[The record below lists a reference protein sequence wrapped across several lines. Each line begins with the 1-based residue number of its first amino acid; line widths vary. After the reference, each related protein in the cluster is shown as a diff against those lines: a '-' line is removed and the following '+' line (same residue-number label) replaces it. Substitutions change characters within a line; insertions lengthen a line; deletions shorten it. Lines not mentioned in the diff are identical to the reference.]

1 MNAEHRVDGR
11 RVMIQRGTL
20 RIGLC
25 VCCSALLLAT
35 LATAPGRSYP
45 VTVYFSK
52 HPASDENPT
61 AVFPVRR
68 LSPTRAVATFA
79 IGQLVVGPTRAEA
92 RRGYYTALAGIL
104 HGPSSCGRAAFRIV
118 LNRRGT
124 SVEQGTTTLQFCRPT
139 MIGGIGTAVRISA
152 EIARTLTQFP
162 SIKRVVILDYRG
174 DCFSDLSGRNLCLHH
189 DNV

>member
-92 RRGYYTALAGIL
+92 RRGYYTALAGIF